1 MLWVYSTCV
10 DHGPWVLLNSNVAQ
24 HKVVNLLKTWDFCD
38 SFFNHLSVLSLSMNF
53 VDDRALLQFPK
64 VSPAC
69 GRVL

>member
-10 DHGPWVLLNSNVAQ
+10 DHGPWVLQNSNVAQ
-24 HKVVNLLKTWDFCD
+24 HKIVNLLKTWDFFVI
-38 SFFNHLSVLSLSMNF
+38 FFYDLSVLFLSMNF
-53 VDDRALLQFPK
+53 VDDRVLLQFPK